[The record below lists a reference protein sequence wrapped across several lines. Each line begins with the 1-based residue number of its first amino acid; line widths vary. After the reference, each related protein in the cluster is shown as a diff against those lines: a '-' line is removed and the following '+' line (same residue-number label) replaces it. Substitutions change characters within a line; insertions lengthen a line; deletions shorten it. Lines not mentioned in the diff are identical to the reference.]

1 MIQTPSYVTDL
12 NYMQDPIGRSM
23 FFGTYSAKVVDVN
36 DPLKKGRIKVQ
47 IPQITGVESSNWAD
61 QVTGKI
67 ADVRMPYGTFTSSS
81 TQSITTS
88 VAAITGWTQ
97 QNSNKITVN
106 GTQLVIPETGTYLV
120 DVRATFTKNSLG
132 QNNVSISLRKNGA
145 AIANATQMVTALG
158 LISGHTVTAYTH
170 TAPSGGGTVTGN
182 HTDMVINHSGAAP
195 IQQISLTYTLE
206 LKAKDYLEVGC
217 LGSSSGSALSGN
229 AIATLNL
236 IGKFVP
242 KVGSNVW
249 VTFRG
254 GNPEYPVWIGAEA

>member
-1 MIQTPSYVTDL
+1 
-12 NYMQDPIGRSM
+12 
-23 FFGTYSAKVVDVN
+23 
-36 DPLKKGRIKVQ
+36 
-47 IPQITGVESSNWAD
+47 
-61 QVTGKI
+61 
-67 ADVRMPYGTFTSSS
+67 
-81 TQSITTS
+81 
-88 VAAITGWTQ
+88 
-97 QNSNKITVN
+97 
-106 GTQLVIPETGTYLV
+106 
-120 DVRATFTKNSLG
+120 
-132 QNNVSISLRKNGA
+132 
-145 AIANATQMVTALG
+145 
-158 LISGHTVTAYTH
+158 
-170 TAPSGGGTVTGN
+170 
-182 HTDMVINHSGAAP
+182 MVINHSGAAP